1 MNKLA
6 ALSLVAL
13 FACTFTM
20 GVADGDDKA
29 ILKDQRA
36 KLSYGLGLSVGDNMR
51 RQSYDVDLEALSKGL
66 KDSLGT
72 GPTLLTEKEASEIV
86 TAYQKELNEQFRTVA
101 EKNQK
106 EISAFLVENAKK
118 PGVRVLPSGTQYKV
132 LKDGGGAMPKQGDV
146 ATVHYR
152 CRLVNGTEI
161 DSSYKQNQPIT
172 VPVDR
177 FVRGVVKA
185 WAEALPQMKTGSKW
199 EIYAPSHMA
208 HGNPDIDK
216 KTEAATGLI
225 YELELVS
232 ITPAP

>member
-1 MNKLA
+1 MY
-6 ALSLVAL
+6 LVVL
-13 FACTFTM
+13 GCTFTT

-36 KLSYGLGLSVGDNMR
+36 KLSYGLGLNVGDNLR
-51 RQSYDVDLEALSKGL
+51 RQSYDVDLEALTKGL
-66 KDSLGT
+66 KDSLGS

-86 TAYQKELNEQFRTVA
+86 TAYQKELNEKFRKVA

-106 EISAFLVENAKK
+106 EISAFLMENAKK
-118 PGVRVLPSGTQYKV
+118 TDVRVLPSGTQYKV
-132 LKDGGGAMPKQGDV
+132 LKDGSGAMPKQGDV

-152 CRLVNGTEI
+152 CRLVNGTEV
-161 DSSYKQNQPIT
+161 DSSYKQSQPIA

-177 FVRGVVKA
+177 FVRGIVKA
-185 WAEALPQMKTGSKW
+185 WAEALPLMRVGSKW